1 MKKQDERV
9 LAQERRIGSD
19 AFQIL
24 FYGLLVSIFVQQF
37 LFDAPFSQYAVEVI
51 LLIAASIYIVVRNLM
66 VGNNLF
72 ASEKGTQ
79 KLVVVNSLVCGLVV
93 AAATTILNYVRL
105 GELFKADLGNTALIS
120 GITFLFATATAF
132 VPFEILYVVNRKKQQ
147 QIEKRL
153 NEDEES
159 ILSMDKPSD

>member
-37 LFDAPFSQYAVEVI
+37 LFDAPFSQYAVEVV
-51 LLIAASIYIVVRNLM
+51 LLIAASIYIVVRNLL
-66 VGNNLF
+66 VGNILF
-72 ASEKGTQ
+72 AAEKNSQ
-79 KLVVVNSLVCGLVV
+79 RLVVINSLVCGLVV
-93 AAATTILNYVRL
+93 AAATAILNYVKL
-105 GELFKADLGNTALIS
+105 GDLFKTDPGNTALVT

-132 VPFEILYVVNRKKQQ
+132 VAFEVLYIVNRKKQQ
-147 QIEKRL
+147 QIEDRL
-153 NEDEES
+153 NEEEE
-159 ILSMDKPSD
+159 